1 MILLQAFPDLQ
12 ITVED
17 MVAEGDKVAV
27 RWRLRATHQGE
38 FMGIPP
44 TGNQVTMTG
53 IDINRLEGGRLV
65 ERWGNEDMLGLLQQL
80 GVMGTS
86 ASGS

>member
-80 GVMGTS
+80 KGFQ
-86 ASGS
+86 